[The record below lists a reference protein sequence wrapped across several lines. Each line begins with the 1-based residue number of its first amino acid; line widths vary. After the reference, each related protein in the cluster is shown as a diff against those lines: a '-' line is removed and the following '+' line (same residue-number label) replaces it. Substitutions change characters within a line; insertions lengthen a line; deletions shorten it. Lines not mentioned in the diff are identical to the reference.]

1 MTPEAAV
8 GDLGGLGRVQKVKND
23 LEAGYYF

>member
-8 GDLGGLGRVQKVKND
+8 DNHGDLGRVQKVKND
-23 LEAGYYF
+23 PQAGYYF